1 MKRGMILGLAA
12 ALFFARSVMAQDA
25 PLRVLIFSGLNN
37 HDWRSTTPALL
48 EILKGCPRFG
58 TVDVTEAPGQCDA
71 ATFARYDVVVSNWT
85 PYPKTAREWPETA
98 ETAFLDFMRNG
109 GGFVVVHAAAC
120 TFQEWPP
127 FQEIIGLTWDDK
139 KTSHARYG
147 PFTVKVRSAAHPIAR
162 GLSDF
167 SITDELYQNMAAL
180 TDKSFDTV
188 FDAFSAKEA
197 NGTGKVEPMLIAT
210 TFGKG
215 RGVNLM
221 LGHDAAAMRNAGFR
235 TLLLRGAEWA
245 ATGRVTI
252 PKPDDWPSVSADAN
266 AASAESGAKG
276 R

>member
-1 MKRGMILGLAA
+1 MFIASS
-12 ALFFARSVMAQDA
+12 ALSQEA

-48 EILKGCPRFG
+48 RIFEGCPRFG
-58 TVDVTEAPGQCDA
+58 AVDVTETPGRCDA
-71 ATFARYDVVVSNWT
+71 ATFARYDVIVSNWT
-85 PYPKTAREWPETA
+85 PYPKTAREWPEIT
-98 ETAFLDFMRNG
+98 EKAFLDFIRKG

-147 PFTVKVRSAAHPIAR
+147 PFTVKVRNAAHPIAR
-162 GLSDF
+162 GLADF
-167 SITDELYQNMAAL
+167 SITDELYQNMTAL
-180 TDKSFDTV
+180 TDKPFDTV

-221 LGHDAAAMRNAGFR
+221 LGHDAAAMRNTGFQ
-235 TLLLRGAEWA
+235 TLLLRSAEWA

-252 PKPDDWPSVSADAN
+252 PKPGDWPSVSTKEDLPP
-266 AASAESGAKG
+266 AESSAKG